1 MSNKAIIWYR
11 VSTNKQE
18 VESQKQ
24 DLITLAASEGF
35 KEDEL
40 AFIGTVGASA
50 VKEDK
55 NYKEDLQK
63 LKDLIADDPSYTTVF
78 IWEVSRLARQEDTF
92 HTLKRYFINNKIQ
105 LVVYNPYMKLLEKDD
120 NGNLVL
126 DEKVTYAFSM
136 LASQAAAESRIR
148 AARTNRGR
156 ERNKKAGKFN
166 GGAFGALYGY
176 DVDDNGYIIPNTEEA
191 KLVNII
197 FKEYSTG
204 KYSVRSLAK
213 EMRERGYT
221 LRGRKI
227 TDNNMNNM
235 LRNTAYIG
243 YSSKTDR
250 KYYSIIDQELWDK
263 VVAVRTGKDLG
274 IRVSKE
280 FRHTHLATKVLKC
293 PFCGHGYIASRDKYV
308 CYKHSMAHRFDDK
321 CTESVGISIEV
332 MDNLLW
338 DIAMKEEIDYVNGAK
353 QDAIPALRKEMQV
366 VSKKIDALV
375 ERFGKLDTRKANI
388 LDMYENGDINKEDK
402 DRRLA
407 RVSADMVSISAE
419 RVKYMDQLKEMRD
432 RLTLL
437 RLPNTS
443 DNLDFAN
450 KTDKEKKDI
459 VDRHIKTASIKE
471 VREGNRRVKEIT
483 IQTSRETQTYIYY
496 FTLKD
501 KAKQLKRK

>member
-24 DLITLAASEGF
+24 DLITLAVSEGF

-55 NYKEDLQK
+55 NYQEDLQK
-63 LKDLIADDPSYTTVF
+63 LKDLIADDPSYNTVYT
-78 IWEVSRLARQEDTF
+78 WEVSRLARHEDTF
-92 HTLKRYFINNKIQ
+92 HKIKSYLVKNNIQ
-105 LVVYNPYMKLLEKDD
+105 LVIFSPTLRLYKMEKGKLVIDQGVEIALSLLATMAKQEID
-120 NGNLVL
+120 N
-126 DEKVTYAFSM
+126 K
-136 LASQAAAESRIR
+136 
-148 AARTNRGR
+148 AARSNRGR
-156 ERNKKAGKFN
+156 ERNRKAGKFN

-176 DVDDNGYIIPNTEEA
+176 DVDKNGYIIPNTEEA

-308 CYKHSMAHRFDDK
+308 CYKHSMAHRFDDR

-338 DIAMKEEIDYVNGAK
+338 NIAMKEEIDYVNGAK

-375 ERFGKLDTRKANI
+375 ERFGKLDTRKTNI
-388 LDMYENGDINKEDK
+388 LDMYESGDINKEEK

-443 DNLDFAN
+443 ENLDFAN
-450 KTDKEKKDI
+450 KTEKEKKEI

-471 VREGNRRVKEIT
+471 VREDNRRVKEIT

>member
-1 MSNKAIIWYR
+1 
-11 VSTNKQE
+11 
-18 VESQKQ
+18 
-24 DLITLAASEGF
+24 
-35 KEDEL
+35 
-40 AFIGTVGASA
+40 
-50 VKEDK
+50 
-55 NYKEDLQK
+55 
-63 LKDLIADDPSYTTVF
+63 
-78 IWEVSRLARQEDTF
+78 
-92 HTLKRYFINNKIQ
+92 
-105 LVVYNPYMKLLEKDD
+105 
-120 NGNLVL
+120 
-126 DEKVTYAFSM
+126 
-136 LASQAAAESRIR
+136 
-148 AARTNRGR
+148 
-156 ERNKKAGKFN
+156 
-166 GGAFGALYGY
+166 
-176 DVDDNGYIIPNTEEA
+176 
-191 KLVNII
+191 
-197 FKEYSTG
+197 
-204 KYSVRSLAK
+204 
-213 EMRERGYT
+213 
-221 LRGRKI
+221 
-227 TDNNMNNM
+227 
-235 LRNTAYIG
+235 
-243 YSSKTDR
+243 
-250 KYYSIIDQELWDK
+250 
-263 VVAVRTGKDLG
+263 
-274 IRVSKE
+274 
-280 FRHTHLATKVLKC
+280 
-293 PFCGHGYIASRDKYV
+293 
-308 CYKHSMAHRFDDK
+308 MAHRFDDK

-443 DNLDFAN
+443 DNLDFNN
-450 KTDKEKKDI
+450 KTEKEKKEI

-483 IQTSRETQTYIYY
+483 IQTSRETQTYMYY